1 MIEGTRLKKEPV
13 VQPEKPIP
21 RRKWNRMKFTE
32 KNVLTLKAHRT
43 KQYQA
48 WDHGNEA
55 ARGLSVLVS
64 PSGVKSFRATFYFN
78 GSSKPH
84 FKSLGRVGEMSLAE
98 ARELT
103 RKARGDARKGI
114 DPRADDVRKSDAF
127 EAAIED
133 YIKHEQIGRHQNKS
147 AGKTQ
152 KVILFNT
159 KDWQRRPV
167 ATIRYQEVEK
177 LLQVIRDGDDA
188 KGLKPR
194 PYLANRLYSH
204 LKDFF
209 GWCVRSKKIGSSPIT
224 DMERPWD
231 GAKRRERPWFKKV
244 LGDQAITAL
253 WRAANEIGGNEGKY
267 LKAMILTGKRKS
279 DLLSMHWEQIE
290 SDWFWDPPPSKSKNK
305 RLHGVPLPD
314 LARRVL
320 HPRVT
325 HGLVFEGVN
334 LDRLQAEVRK
344 RSGIEDFFWHG
355 ARHLVETK
363 LGELRILPHIRDLL
377 LDHVSQRGTGSVY
390 DHHDYKP
397 EMRTAMET
405 WADHVEALVSAEGVA
420 LLR

>member
-1 MIEGTRLKKEPV
+1 MIERIRLKKEEPA

-21 RRKWNRMKFTE
+21 RGKWNRMKFTE
-32 KNVLTLKAHRT
+32 KNVLALKAHRT

-48 WDHGNEA
+48 WDYGNEA

-84 FKSLGRVGEMSLAE
+84 FKSLGRVGEMSLAK

-103 RKARGDARKGI
+103 RKARGEAREGI

-133 YIKHEQIGRHQNKS
+133 YIKHEQIGRHGNKS
-147 AGKTQ
+147 ANETKG
-152 KVILFNT
+152 VMLAST
-159 KDWQRRPV
+159 KDWHRRPV

-177 LLQVIRDGDDA
+177 LLQVIRDGDD
-188 KGLKPR
+188 GLKAR

-209 GWCVRSKKIGSSPIT
+209 SWCVRSKKIGASPMT

-231 GAKRRERPWFKKV
+231 GAKRRERPWFKKAA
-244 LGDQAITAL
+244 GDQAITAL
-253 WRAANEIGGNEGKY
+253 WKAADEIGGHEGKY
-267 LKAMILTGKRKS
+267 LKAMILTGKRRS
-279 DLLSMHWEQIE
+279 DLLSMRWEQIE
-290 SDWFWDPPPSKSKNK
+290 SDWFWDAPASKSKNK
-305 RLHGVPLPD
+305 RLHGVPLPN
-314 LARRVL
+314 LAQRVL
-320 HPRVT
+320 HPRAKQ
-325 HGLVFEGVN
+325 GLVFEGVN
-334 LDRLQAEVRK
+334 LDRLQAEVRE
-344 RSGIEDFFWHG
+344 RSGIKDFIWHG
-355 ARHLVETK
+355 VRHLVETK

-397 EMRTAMET
+397 EMGAAMET
-405 WADHVEALVSAEGVA
+405 WADHVQGLVSAEGVA